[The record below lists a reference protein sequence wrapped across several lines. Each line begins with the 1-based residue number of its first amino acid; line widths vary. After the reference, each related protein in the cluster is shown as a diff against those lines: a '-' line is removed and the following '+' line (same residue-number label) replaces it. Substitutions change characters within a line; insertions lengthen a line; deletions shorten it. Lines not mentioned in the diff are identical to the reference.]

1 MTRYSPERKE
11 AVLSKL
17 LPPYN
22 LTVSELARQEG
33 ISAATLYTWRSQA
46 KLEGRPVPG
55 KTTTTENW
63 SAEAKLATVIET
75 AALSEAELSEYCRS
89 KGLFPEQVRHWKEE
103 SLLGFQRSA
112 EQEKALRQQARSD
125 KKEIKRLQRELR
137 QKEKALAETAALLV
151 LRKKLNALWGIQDDE
166 DE

>member
-63 SAEAKLATVIET
+63 SAEAKLATGEYPAQDVG
-75 AALSEAELSEYCRS
+75 SERHTCLLYRRS
-89 KGLFPEQVRHWKEE
+89 RTRHLLQV
-103 SLLGFQRSA
+103 
-112 EQEKALRQQARSD
+112 
-125 KKEIKRLQRELR
+125 
-137 QKEKALAETAALLV
+137 
-151 LRKKLNALWGIQDDE
+151 
-166 DE
+166 